1 MAGQT
6 AAGTGSQSAVNGG
19 AVDGGGGMGGDG
31 RQGGVDRN
39 HERHGAPQRAA
50 AARVFEQ
57 LKPRLLEAPT
67 LLEPPPPSGG
77 LQMRRAPLLLQSV
90 REFVFVER
98 SGSDPLVDVSDLDPE
113 PEPELEPEPE
123 AEPEPEP
130 EAPPPP
136 LLLVDTNI
144 APSTRFVSF
153 QGTSNLFKIRYV
165 DAPSAHMEAVSA
177 MLTEREGKEIYLDV
191 WRQTTPPTKIETYSF
206 IWAGNI
212 DGSVSAKY
220 VFRDAETN
228 KDIILDGEAG
238 SFKYEY
244 SHINGHGNYVKSVFD
259 VWKGEASMNLWHY
272 TPAALGAGLRLYPI
286 NYSGYLNKYL
296 EKFHQWKL
304 RVEPEP

>member
-67 LLEPPPPSGG
+67 LLEPPTPSGG

-165 DAPSAHMEAVSA
+165 DVPSAHMMKAVVA
-177 MLTEREGKEIYLDV
+177 MLTGREGKEIYLDV
-191 WRQTTPPTKIETYSF
+191 WKQTTPPTKIETYSF
-206 IWAGNI
+206 RWAGNI
-212 DGSVSAKY
+212 DDGGVSAKY
-220 VFRDAETN
+220 VFRGVEDDNE
-228 KDIILDGEAG
+228 IILDGEPG
-238 SFKYEY
+238 SFKYEP
-244 SHINGHGNYVKSVFD
+244 SAGNGHGSHVSTEFEN
-259 VWKGEASMNLWHY
+259 WKDELGINLWHRY
-272 TPAALGAGLRLYPI
+272 PSSLGAGLRPTDY
-286 NYSGYLNKYL
+286 NYYSNTYG

-304 RVEPEP
+304 RVEPE